1 MKYIKLFEKWIQLS
15 SDYKGTEP
23 RPGSRVHGGDEG
35 EWKFVWNQENRIE
48 DISSDLGLHGIYVY
62 EIYQPQGL
70 LQFHSVREGN
80 PFLKKGTDL
89 ANSLFSDEFIFDKD
103 WDGRDLMPSSMSNN
117 RPSKY
122 EWNSRFNKMV
132 SYLVAYDVL
141 VHTNYKDI
149 LFVSILKESD
159 WRRFEELGFDVKEG
173 SYSVKE
179 SKPYD
184 RKGKERRFFDHKGK
198 EIILGEDSE
207 VETDTK
213 KKSVLAS
220 IDQFLEKIS

>member
-1 MKYIKLFEKWIQLS
+1 
-15 SDYKGTEP
+15 
-23 RPGSRVHGGDEG
+23 
-35 EWKFVWNQENRIE
+35 
-48 DISSDLGLHGIYVY
+48 
-62 EIYQPQGL
+62 
-70 LQFHSVREGN
+70 
-80 PFLKKGTDL
+80 
-89 ANSLFSDEFIFDKD
+89 
-103 WDGRDLMPSSMSNN
+103 MPSSGSNN

-122 EWNSRFNKMV
+122 EWNSRFNEMV
-132 SYLVAYDVL
+132 RYLIVYDVL

-149 LFVSILKESD
+149 LFVSILKETD
-159 WRRFEELGFDVKEG
+159 WRRWEELGFDTKQL

-179 SKPYD
+179 SEPYD
-184 RKGKERRFFDHKGK
+184 RKGKERRFFDHNGK